1 VTLEHAVLTLA
12 GIAGSGLAAI
22 RWLRVAQREHYLAGS
37 VTRFA
42 VRWWVGVMPNPLAL
56 VVGVVAAVIGFQ
68 WWPAGVGAIALLAAA
83 PIGLGLKGRSSPL
96 AWTARL
102 ERVAALAGVLTV
114 ATLVP
119 SALFGVAPLVVLAVP
134 VIIDLSLALLS
145 PLERKMGDQWVEK
158 AARGLER
165 SGARVVAI
173 TGSYGK
179 TSTKVMAAHLLSGL
193 ASTVA
198 SPASFNNRMGLARSI
213 NEGLAPGTEIFV
225 AEMGIY
231 GPGEIADLCSWIP
244 PEVGVMTAIGPVHLE
259 RMKTEE
265 AIAEAKREI
274 LARVRVGVINIDHP
288 LLARIADEESTRI
301 EVIRC
306 SSAGSVVTGDVHAD
320 PVSGRVTVGG
330 TDIGSFDHTA
340 LHAGNV
346 ACAVGIVVALGL
358 DPALVSERLATI
370 PPAPNRQVAS
380 ISASGFT
387 IIDDTFNSNPSGA
400 RSALAR
406 LAATRA
412 VRRVL
417 VTPGMV
423 ELGPIQEREN
433 RALARE
439 AGSIVT
445 DLVVVGRTNRAAL
458 LAGAEEAGLTSVI
471 VVGTREEAVE
481 WVRQNLAAGD
491 AVLYENDLPDHF
503 P

>member
-1 VTLEHAVLTLA
+1 MLEQAALALVGLA
-12 GIAGSGLAAI
+12 GAGVSAI

-42 VRWWVGVMPNPLAL
+42 VRWWVKVMPNPLVL
-56 VVGVVAAVIGFQ
+56 VVGVVAAVLGFL
-68 WWPAGVGAIALLAAA
+68 WWPALVGATAVFAAA
-83 PIGLGLKGRSSPL
+83 PIGLGLKGRTSPL

-102 ERVAALAGVLTV
+102 KRVAAVAGGLTV
-114 ATLVP
+114 VMLIVGVP
-119 SALFGVAPLVVLAVP
+119 AGISPLVVLAVP
-134 VIIDLSLALLS
+134 VIIDLSLLLLS
-145 PLERKMGDQWVEK
+145 PFERRMGDQWVEK

-193 ASTVA
+193 AATVA

-231 GPGEIADLCSWIP
+231 GAGEIEDLCSWIP

-265 AIAEAKREI
+265 AIAAAKREI

-288 LLARIADEESTRI
+288 LLARIADEESSRI

-306 SSAGSVVTGDVHAD
+306 SSAGADVDVHAD
-320 PVSGRVTVGG
+320 PASGRVTVRGIDVGG
-330 TDIGSFDHTA
+330 FDGSS

-346 ACAVGIVVALGL
+346 ACAVGIVMALGL
-358 DPALVSERLATI
+358 DPAAVSDRLATI
-370 PPAPNRQVAS
+370 PSAPNRQVVS
-380 ISASGFT
+380 TSAAGFT
-387 IIDDTFNSNPSGA
+387 IIDDTFNSNPAGA
-400 RSALAR
+400 RAALTR
-406 LAATRA
+406 LAATVA
-412 VRRVL
+412 PRRVL

-433 RALARE
+433 RALARD
-439 AGSIVT
+439 AAAVVT
-445 DLVVVGRTNRAAL
+445 DLVVVGRINRAAL
-458 LAGAEEAGLTSVI
+458 LAGATEAGLTSVI

>member
-1 VTLEHAVLTLA
+1 MTLEQAVAALA
-12 GIAGSGLAAI
+12 GLVGAGVSAI

-42 VRWWVGVMPNPLAL
+42 VRWWVHVMPNPVVL
-56 VVGVVAAVIGFQ
+56 VVGVIAAVAAYV
-68 WWPAGVGAIALLAAA
+68 WWPAGLAASA
-83 PIGLGLKGRSSPL
+83 VLAASPLGLGLKGRTSPL

-102 ERVAALAGVLTV
+102 KRVAAVVGGLTV
-114 ATLVP
+114 ATVI
-119 SALFGVAPLVVLAVP
+119 VATMVGITPLVVLAVP
-134 VIIDLSLALLS
+134 AIIDVSLALLT
-145 PLERKMGDQWVEK
+145 PFERRMGDQWVER

-179 TSTKVMAAHLLSGL
+179 TSTKVMAAHLLSGV
-193 ASTVA
+193 AATVA

-231 GPGEIADLCSWIP
+231 GPGEIEDLCSWIP

-265 AIAEAKREI
+265 AIAAAKREI

-301 EVIRC
+301 ELIRC
-306 SSAGSVVTGDVHAD
+306 SAASADADVHAD

-330 TDIGSFDHTA
+330 IDIGAFDHTA

-346 ACAVGIVVALGL
+346 ACAVGIVLALGL
-358 DPALVSERLATI
+358 DPATVSHRLATI

-380 ISASGFT
+380 TSAAGFT

-406 LAATRA
+406 LAATGA
-412 VRRVL
+412 SRRVL

-423 ELGPIQEREN
+423 ELGAIQEREN
-433 RALARE
+433 RALARD
-439 AGSIVT
+439 AASMVT

-458 LAGAEEAGLTSVI
+458 LAGAMEAGLASVI